1 MAINVARLPDVAAA
15 KIALPA
21 DGEIDLCHLA
31 FLREQLVKEA
41 GGGRVFFGEEGLDVA
56 LQVDNEVF
64 AFVTFELRG
73 NAFFIAHREPS
84 FLSSIERPEMGW
96 KLSLVAA
103 ERYRHNPSLVS
114 SACSPVSNCPC
125 PVLSL
130 PLPRQG
136 GYSRRSS
143 REEPAIV
150 VRARR

>member
-31 FLREQLVKEA
+31 FLRKQLVKEA

-73 NAFFIAHREPS
+73 NAFFITHREPS
-84 FLSSIERPEMGW
+84 FLIRHRKTGDGLEAFPRRCRTLQTQPISGLFSMFACQQWLLPCTLPAAIRQRSMAAIPGAAAG
-96 KLSLVAA
+96 KSL
-103 ERYRHNPSLVS
+103 
-114 SACSPVSNCPC
+114 
-125 PVLSL
+125 
-130 PLPRQG
+130 Q
-136 GYSRRSS
+136 
-143 REEPAIV
+143 
-150 VRARR
+150 